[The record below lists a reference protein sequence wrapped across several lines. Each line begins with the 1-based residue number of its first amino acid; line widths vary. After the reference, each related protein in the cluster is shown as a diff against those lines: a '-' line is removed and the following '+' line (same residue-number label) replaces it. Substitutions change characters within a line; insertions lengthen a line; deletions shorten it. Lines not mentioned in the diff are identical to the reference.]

1 MTEIEKFVKL
11 IMTHLLIFIKE
22 QENMGNMQKELDN
35 FKNSSIYCLKKGKKD
50 DRR

>member
-11 IMTHLLIFIKE
+11 IMPYLLIFIKE

-35 FKNSSIYCLKKGKKD
+35 FKNPSIHCDVKGTD
-50 DRR
+50 ND